1 MLTPKDDLRHHLR
14 PGPHSR
20 ESLFYDLVLPE
31 EGLLVF
37 TYTWVNA
44 DEQAGHLFAVVGDD
58 NEKLAFSA
66 ADGVPTDGRDFD
78 DWRVEGGSGNVW
90 VKHAE
95 PLSTALY
102 GADAEGASLTAEF
115 VGTHQAFDYARNDDG
130 CPDFIA
136 DNRFEQGA
144 RVRGTLTLNDSADG
158 HSADA
163 PLRVIHFDTTGHR
176 DHSWGTRDWD
186 AIQDWKWVSAQVDDG
201 LQLNVMIL
209 HAWGETT
216 YHGYV
221 VADGEL
227 QPVVHA
233 KTRAGYDDNWWQKT
247 LHMTI
252 LDAGGR
258 RTEVSGD
265 RYALLNF
272 QAGERITLNEAAFR
286 GTINGR
292 EARMHFENG
301 WDRSYSD
308 AQIRRLGGSLLAG
321 T

>member
-66 ADGVPTDGRDFD
+66 ADGVPTGGRDFE
-78 DWRVEGGSGNVW
+78 DWRVEGDTGNVW
-90 VKHAE
+90 VKHTGL
-95 PLSTALY
+95 LSTALY

-115 VGTHQAFDYARNDDG
+115 LGTHEAFDYARNDDG

-144 RVRGTLTLNDSADG
+144 RVRGTLTLHG
-158 HSADA
+158 
-163 PLRVIHFDTTGHR
+163 REIHFDTTGHR

-186 AIQDWKWVSAQVDDG
+186 AIQDWKWVSAQVDDD
-201 LQLNVMIL
+201 LQLNVMVL
-209 HAWGETT
+209 HARGETT

-227 QPVVHA
+227 SPVVQA
-233 KTRAGYDDNWWQKT
+233 KTRAGYDDNWWQKSLT
-247 LHMTI
+247 MTV
-252 LDAGGR
+252 LDAAGR
-258 RTEVSGD
+258 RTEVAGD

>member
-1 MLTPKDDLRHHLR
+1 MLEPKDDLRHHLR

-20 ESLFYDLVLPE
+20 ESLFYDLVLPD

-44 DEQAGHLFAVVGDD
+44 DEQAGHLFAVVADD

-66 ADGVPTDGRDFD
+66 ADGVPTGGRDFD
-78 DWRVEGGSGNVW
+78 DWRVDGGSGNVW
-90 VKHAE
+90 VKHTDLLRSA
-95 PLSTALY
+95 SY
-102 GADAEGASLTAEF
+102 GAGAQGDGFSAELTVEF
-115 VGTHQAFDYARNDDG
+115 TGTHEAFDYARNEDG

-136 DNRFEQGA
+136 DNRFEQGS
-144 RVRGTLTLNDSADG
+144 RSRGTLTLNGRD
-158 HSADA
+158 
-163 PLRVIHFDTTGHR
+163 IHFDTTGHR

-186 AIQDWKWVSAQVDDG
+186 AIQDWKWVSAQVDDD
-201 LQLNVMIL
+201 LQLNVMVL
-209 HAWGETT
+209 HARGETT

-233 KTRAGYDDNWWQKT
+233 KTRATYDDNWWQKGLT
-247 LHMTI
+247 MAV
-252 LDAGGR
+252 LDAAGR
-258 RTEVSGD
+258 RTEVTGE

-286 GTINGR
+286 GTVNGR

-308 AQIRRLGGSLLAG
+308 AQIRRLGGSLLTG

>member
-20 ESLFYDLVLPE
+20 ESLFYDLVLPD

-37 TYTWVNA
+37 TYTWVDA
-44 DEQAGHLFAVVGDD
+44 EERAGHLFAVVGED

-66 ADGVPTDGRDFD
+66 AEGVPTGGRDFD
-78 DWRVEGGSGNVW
+78 DWRVPGDTGEVW
-90 VKHAE
+90 VKHTD
-95 PLSTALY
+95 LLRTASY
-102 GADAEGASLTAEF
+102 GASAEGASLTVEF
-115 VGTHQAFDYARNDDG
+115 TGTNEAFDYARNDDG

-136 DNRFEQGA
+136 DNRFEQGS
-144 RVRGTLTLNDSADG
+144 RSRGELVLGDRTI
-158 HSADA
+158 
-163 PLRVIHFDTTGHR
+163 PFDTTGHR

-186 AIQDWKWVSAQVDDG
+186 AIQDWKWVSAQVDDD
-201 LQLNVMIL
+201 LQLNVMVL
-209 HAWGETT
+209 HARGETT

-227 QPVVHA
+227 SPVVHA
-233 KTRAGYDDNWWQKT
+233 KTRVDYDNNWWQKGLT
-247 LHMTI
+247 LTI
-252 LDAGGR
+252 LDAAGR
-258 RTEVSGD
+258 RTEVSGE

-286 GTINGR
+286 GTVNGR

-321 T
+321 L